1 MARTEWQLLKYQ
13 GINHAL
19 SMRLSSQND
28 LKSRMKPA
36 LSSSESTPKKPAAPW
51 WKLPSPRLITGI
63 KCALFCIA
71 LLPFARLVYLTLN
84 DGLGAN
90 PTEFI
95 TRSTGWWTLFLLC
108 VTLCVTP
115 ARTLLGLPWLVRL
128 RRMLG
133 LFTFFYVCL
142 HLLTYLWFDRQ
153 WDFSDLA
160 ADIIKRPFITV
171 GFAAFVLLIPLAA
184 TSFNAAIKWMTA
196 RRWQT
201 LHKLIYVIAPLGV
214 LHFWW
219 HKAGKNLWVEPLIFA
234 AAVVM
239 LLGWR
244 VWQRSRM

>member
-1 MARTEWQLLKYQ
+1 
-13 GINHAL
+13 
-19 SMRLSSQND
+19 MRLTGQNT
-28 LKSRMKPA
+28 LKTRMNTAPSTSKPAVKPA
-36 LSSSESTPKKPAAPW
+36 LPW
-51 WKLPSPRLITGI
+51 WKLPSARTITAI
-63 KCALFCIA
+63 KALVFVAA
-71 LLPFARLVYLTLN
+71 LVPFARLVYLTFTN
-84 DGLGAN
+84 GLGAN

-108 VTLCVTP
+108 MTLCVTP
-115 ARTLLGLPWLVRL
+115 ARTLMGLPWLVRL

-133 LFTFFYVCL
+133 LFTFFYVAL
-142 HLLTYLWFDRQ
+142 HFLTYLWFDRQ

-184 TSFNAAIKWMTA
+184 TSFNRAIKWLGA
-196 RRWQT
+196 QRWQN

-219 HKAGKNLWVEPLIFA
+219 HKAGKNLWFEPLMFA
-234 AAVVM
+234 LAVAV

-244 VWQRSRM
+244 ALSAARQRRATPSTRATSTR